1 MVAVRVQKPA
11 MQLSQ
16 SPWSMGYTA
25 TAAAMLQFS
34 PLIRLKVSGALNTIQ
49 FVFNLED
56 SQDSE

>member
-1 MVAVRVQKPA
+1 MMKPMEHYTA
-11 MQLSQ
+11 LLV